1 MMELADKHIKTF
13 IINILKDL
21 NENKN
26 IMTKDGEDFFF
37 KCDLW
42 SWQAYLGGKINRM
55 GLISN

>member
-1 MMELADKHIKTF
+1 MMELANKHIKTF
-13 IINILKDL
+13 ITKILKDL

-42 SWQAYLGGKINRM
+42 S
-55 GLISN
+55 